1 MKFESNQRGVL
12 RAGGWG
18 RGLDGISHVALNEGS
33 ASTQFLARSV
43 SRVMKFIEGSER

>member
-12 RAGGWG
+12 RAGGWS